1 MLPAVPTLKL
11 KPVLQERIAAKMR
24 QKLPQSAALVD
35 GVAASPSTL
44 NQGSSQDLGGGASGS
59 TDDAPSSAAAP
70 VGSRQ
75 WQSHS
80 ASDHDLSRAVFGG
93 SHTTDS
99 TAAAPQSH
107 TTDSTAAAPQSHI
120 AAFASDAVADHMTNK
135 EPGSARTKEAGAGSV
150 PLSLLEFRRL
160 TAGGLPNPATRAFV
174 VTGRGLAGPIRV
186 TQITQVQG
194 FKREAVI
201 TLRLTRAEQDG
212 VYGTYVRLEDRQ
224 SAGLL

>member
-1 MLPAVPTLKL
+1 MAAVRQRIKVAPSAAPVPTLKL

-44 NQGSSQDLGGGASGS
+44 NQGSSQDLGGGASGNV
-59 TDDAPSSAAAP
+59 DDAPSSAAAP

-107 TTDSTAAAPQSHI
+107 IAP
-120 AAFASDAVADHMTNK
+120 FASDAVADHVTNK

-194 FKREAVI
+194 F
-201 TLRLTRAEQDG
+201 
-212 VYGTYVRLEDRQ
+212 
-224 SAGLL
+224 